1 MKKIAQVKERP
12 YWDFWRVI
20 FAGLIINGG
29 LLVFLWRFFKFPIFI
44 LIGAG
49 AVALVNAAPYLPGS
63 VILIIGVLCMMIYNL
78 TKNSKS

>member
-63 VILIIGVLCMMIYNL
+63 LLLAIGIIGMLIYNV

>member
-49 AVALVNAAPYLPGS
+49 AVALVNAAPYFPGS
-63 VILIIGVLCMMIYNL
+63 LLLAIGIIGMLIYNV